1 MVLFISLYYQL
12 TAYPMSLAVHY
23 HLNPQGRPFAPTV
36 VAPKRAYR
44 RGKWKGEE
52 GSVSEHQIRPGNG
65 RWAGRRGVGRLNP
78 RREAKIQGANREVS
92 EGKAD
97 L

>member
-1 MVLFISLYYQL
+1 M
-12 TAYPMSLAVHY
+12 
-23 HLNPQGRPFAPTV
+23 NPQARSFVPTV
-36 VAPKRAYR
+36 MPPKWVYR
-44 RGKWKGEE
+44 RGKLENREE
-52 GSVSEHQIRPGNG
+52 SVTKYQIRSGNG
-65 RWAGRRGVGRLNP
+65 RWTGRRGVERLNP